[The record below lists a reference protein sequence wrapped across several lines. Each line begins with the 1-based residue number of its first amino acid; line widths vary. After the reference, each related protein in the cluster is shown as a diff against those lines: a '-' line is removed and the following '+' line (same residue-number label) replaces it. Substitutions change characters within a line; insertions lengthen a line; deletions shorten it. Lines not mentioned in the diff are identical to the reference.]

1 MKAECVIGGLIA
13 LAVIAVLSVPAATAP
28 AAAAGAKSDAV
39 KLESI
44 PGSPVKRI
52 TLSETA
58 AKRLGIET
66 GTVSKQP
73 IVRRQMGGGL
83 VVAQPEKQPATA
95 SPGSGGSIFGS
106 AKVAGLAAP
115 TASPT
120 IHRVAAVAT
129 AAPARD
135 AWVAGAP

>member
-1 MKAECVIGGLIA
+1 MKAECVIGGLIS

-73 IVRRQMGGGL
+73 IVRRQMVGGL
-83 VVAQPEKQPATA
+83 VVAQPEKQPR
-95 SPGSGGSIFGS
+95 SEER
-106 AKVAGLAAP
+106 
-115 TASPT
+115 
-120 IHRVAAVAT
+120 RVGKEWRSRGET
-129 AAPARD
+129 D
-135 AWVAGAP
+135 D